1 MRYRYFTDA
10 NMNVICVSTFAGKT
24 VRGVA
29 HCNMDYDDFDEECGK
44 KLSRARCDY
53 KIAFKRVRRAN
64 EKVTAAREA
73 LMKAQEAYNRMLDYQ
88 EGAMQEFEFARDQLE
103 EIETNLQ

>member
-10 NMNVICVSTFAGKT
+10 NLNVICVSTYAGKP

-29 HCNMDYDDFDEECGK
+29 KCDTDHDKFDEKCGK

-64 EKVTAAREA
+64 EKLVE
-73 LMKAQEAYNRMLDYQ
+73 AQEALYRAQQQYNKMLDYQ
-88 EGAMQEFEFARDQLE
+88 DSAMQEFEFAREQLE
-103 EIETNLQ
+103 EIETNLK